1 MLDRASEACI
11 ARTPAA
17 KGVNVEIRVLRGSD
31 VRQLLPMA
39 ECIDLMHRTMIAVSD
54 RRVVL
59 PLRSVMVMP
68 GELGM
73 LGNMPG
79 YLAEPECFG
88 VKLVSLIPRN
98 KPPQYS
104 SHLGLVLLFEAQHG
118 CPVALLDAAEIT
130 AIRTAAASGLA
141 TRLLARPE
149 AGDLALLGAGEQ
161 ARSHLEAML
170 AVRRLRRIRVW
181 ARDTGKAAAFARV
194 EGARHQINIETSPTV
209 PEAVLGADII
219 CTLTKAREPILLGD
233 QLASGVHL
241 NVVGSSIASTAEID
255 TPAVVKSRFFVDY
268 RDSTVNEGGEYLR
281 ALKAG
286 AITPEHILGEIGEV
300 ANGTKIG
307 RRSAS
312 DVTLYKSLGIA
323 PQDLASAHYV
333 LEKARAAGIGQTIDF

>member
-1 MLDRASEACI
+1 
-11 ARTPAA
+11 
-17 KGVNVEIRVLRGSD
+17 VEIRVLRAHE

-39 ECIDLMHRTMIAVSD
+39 ECIDLMHRTMIAVAR

-104 SHLGLVLLFEAQHG
+104 SHLGLVLLFEAEHG

-141 TRLLARPE
+141 TRLLARPD
-149 AGDLALLGAGEQ
+149 AGDLAVLGAGEQ

-170 AVRRLRRIRVW
+170 AVRALRRVRVW
-181 ARDTGKAAAFARV
+181 ARDGAKAAEFART
-194 EGARHQINIETSPTV
+194 EGARHGIVIETAATV
-209 PEAVLGADII
+209 PQAVAGADII
-219 CTLTKAREPILLGD
+219 CTVTKAREPILLGEW
-233 QLASGVHL
+233 LAPGAHL
-241 NVVGSSIASTAEID
+241 NVVGSSIKTTAEID

-268 RDSTVNEGGEYLR
+268 RESTINEGGEYLR
-281 ALKAG
+281 ALNAG
-286 AITPEHILGEIGEV
+286 AIMEGHILAEIGEV
-300 ANGTKIG
+300 ADGSKAG

-333 LEKARAAGIGQTIDF
+333 LDKARAAGVGQVIDF

>member
-1 MLDRASEACI
+1 M
-11 ARTPAA
+11 
-17 KGVNVEIRVLRGSD
+17 EIRVVRGTE
-31 VRQLLPMA
+31 VRQLLPMP
-39 ECIDLMHRTMIAVSD
+39 ECIELMHRTMIAVSE

-104 SHLGLVLLFEAQHG
+104 SHLGLVLLFEPEHG
-118 CPVALLDAAEIT
+118 RPVALVDAAAIT

-141 TRLLARPE
+141 TRLLARPD

-161 ARSHLEAML
+161 AQSHLESML

-181 ARDTGKAAAFARV
+181 ARDGAKAAAFARI
-194 EGARHQINIETSPTV
+194 EGARHGITIETSATV
-209 PEAVLGADII
+209 PEAVAGADII
-219 CTLTKAREPILLGD
+219 CTLTKAREPILLGEW
-233 QLASGVHL
+233 LAPGAHL
-241 NVVGSSIASTAEID
+241 NVVGSSIASTAEVD
-255 TPAVVKSRFFVDY
+255 TPAVARSRFFVDY

-281 ALKAG
+281 ALKAL

-300 ANGTKIG
+300 ANGSKLG
-307 RRSAS
+307 RRSPAE
-312 DVTLYKSLGIA
+312 VTLYKSLGIA
-323 PQDLASAHYV
+323 PQDLASAHFV
-333 LEKARAAGIGQTIDF
+333 LEKARAAGVGQVIEF

>member
-1 MLDRASEACI
+1 
-11 ARTPAA
+11 
-17 KGVNVEIRVLRGSD
+17 VEIRVLRGSD
-31 VRQLLPMA
+31 VRQLLPMT

-98 KPPQYS
+98 KPTQYS

-118 CPVALLDAAEIT
+118 CPVALLDAGAIT

-181 ARDTGKAAAFARV
+181 ARDSLKAAAFARV
-194 EGARHQINIETSPTV
+194 EGARHRITIETSPTV

-219 CTLTKAREPILLGD
+219 CTLTKAREPILLGG
-233 QLASGVHL
+233 QLASGMHL

-281 ALKAG
+281 ALQAG

-300 ANGTKIG
+300 AKGTKIG
-307 RRSAS
+307 RRSAA
-312 DVTLYKSLGIA
+312 DVTLYKSLGVA

-333 LEKARAAGIGQTIDF
+333 LEKARAAGVGQVIDF

>member
-1 MLDRASEACI
+1 M
-11 ARTPAA
+11 
-17 KGVNVEIRVLRGSD
+17 
-31 VRQLLPMA
+31 
-39 ECIDLMHRTMIAVSD
+39 
-54 RRVVL
+54 
-59 PLRSVMVMP
+59 
-68 GELGM
+68 
-73 LGNMPG
+73 GNMPG
-79 YLAEPECFG
+79 YIAEPECFG
-88 VKLVSLIPRN
+88 VKLVSLIPHN
-98 KPPQYS
+98 KPPHYS

-118 CPVALLDAAEIT
+118 CPVALVDAAEIT

-141 TRLLARPE
+141 TRLLACQE

-161 ARSHLEAML
+161 ARSHLEAMM

-181 ARDTGKAAAFARV
+181 ARDSGKAAAFA
-194 EGARHQINIETSPTV
+194 EIESARHQVGIETSGTV
-209 PEAVLGADII
+209 SEAVAGADII
-219 CTLTKAREPILLGD
+219 CTVTKAREPILLGG
-233 QLASGVHL
+233 QLTAGVHL
-241 NVVGSSIASTAEID
+241 NVVGSSVATTAEID

-307 RRSAS
+307 RLSPS

-333 LEKARAAGIGQTIDF
+333 LEKARAAGVGQVIHF

>member
-1 MLDRASEACI
+1 MTA
-11 ARTPAA
+11 
-17 KGVNVEIRVLRGSD
+17 
-31 VRQLLPMA
+31 
-39 ECIDLMHRTMIAVSD
+39 CIDLMHRTMIAVSE

-79 YLAEPECFG
+79 YIAEPECFG

-98 KPPQYS
+98 KPPHYS
-104 SHLGLVLLFEAQHG
+104 SHLGLVLLFEAEHG
-118 CPVALLDAAEIT
+118 RPVALLDAAEIT

-141 TRLLARPE
+141 TRLLAHPE

-170 AVRRLRRIRVW
+170 AVRTLRRIRVW
-181 ARDTGKAAAFARV
+181 ARDSDKAAAFANA
-194 EGARHQINIETSPTV
+194 EGARHQVTIERSATV
-209 PEAVLGADII
+209 PEAVAGADII
-219 CTLTKAREPILLGD
+219 CTVTKAREPILLGE
-233 QLASGVHL
+233 QLSAGVHL
-241 NVVGSSIASTAEID
+241 NVVGSSTAATAEID

-268 RDSTVNEGGEYLR
+268 RESTVNEGGEYLR
-281 ALKAG
+281 ALRAG

-307 RRSAS
+307 RRSSS

-333 LEKARAAGIGQTIDF
+333 LEKARAAGLGQIIDF

>member
-1 MLDRASEACI
+1 M
-11 ARTPAA
+11 
-17 KGVNVEIRVLRGSD
+17 EIRVLRGAE

-39 ECIDLMHRTMIAVSD
+39 ECVDLMHRTMIAVSE

-104 SHLGLVLLFEAQHG
+104 SHLGLVLLFEAEHG

-141 TRLLARPE
+141 TRLLARPD

-170 AVRRLRRIRVW
+170 AVRALRRIRVW
-181 ARDTGKAAAFARV
+181 ARDISKAAAFARV
-194 EGARHQINIETSPTV
+194 EGARHGIDIETSATV
-209 PEAVLGADII
+209 AEAVAGTDII
-219 CTLTKAREPILLGD
+219 CTLTKAREPILLGEW
-233 QLASGVHL
+233 LAPGVHL
-241 NVVGSSIASTAEID
+241 NVVGSSIAATAEID
-255 TPAVVKSRFFVDY
+255 TPAVVKSRFFVDC
-268 RDSTVNEGGEYLR
+268 RDSTVHEGGEYLR

-286 AITPEHILGEIGEV
+286 AITPEHILAEIGEV
-300 ANGTKIG
+300 AKESKMG
-307 RRSAS
+307 RRTPS
-312 DVTLYKSLGIA
+312 DVTLYKSLGIS
-323 PQDLASAHYV
+323 PQDLASAHFV
-333 LEKARAAGIGQTIDF
+333 LEKARAAGVGQVIDF

>member
-1 MLDRASEACI
+1 MLDGASEACK
-11 ARTPAA
+11 ARTPAV

-31 VRQLLPMA
+31 VRQLLPMT
-39 ECIDLMHRTMIAVSD
+39 ECIDLMHRTMIAVAD

-68 GELGM
+68 GGLGM

-79 YLAEPECFG
+79 YLADPECFG

-141 TRLLARPE
+141 TRLLARPD

-170 AVRRLRRIRVW
+170 AVRSLRRVRVW
-181 ARDTGKAAAFARV
+181 ARDAGKAAEFART
-194 EGARHQINIETSPTV
+194 EGARHQIVIETAPTV
-209 PEAVLGADII
+209 REAVAGADLI
-219 CTLTKAREPILLGD
+219 CTVTKAREPILLGE
-233 QLASGVHL
+233 QLAPGVHL
-241 NVVGSSIASTAEID
+241 NV
-255 TPAVVKSRFFVDY
+255 
-268 RDSTVNEGGEYLR
+268 
-281 ALKAG
+281 
-286 AITPEHILGEIGEV
+286 
-300 ANGTKIG
+300 
-307 RRSAS
+307 
-312 DVTLYKSLGIA
+312 
-323 PQDLASAHYV
+323 
-333 LEKARAAGIGQTIDF
+333 